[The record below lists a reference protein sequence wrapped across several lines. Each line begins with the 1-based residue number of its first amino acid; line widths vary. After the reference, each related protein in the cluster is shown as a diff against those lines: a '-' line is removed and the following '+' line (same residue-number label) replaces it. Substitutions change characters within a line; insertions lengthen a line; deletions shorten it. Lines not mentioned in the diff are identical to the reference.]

1 MLRSHYNWCLNDR
14 LTQYAQQ
21 FIMGEYC
28 DIRTKS
34 EACPITCFVSKNGA
48 TGEPWKAS
56 KIDKKGNLVNPR
68 RNAGMIQDAALPT
81 LKKARPW
88 FAGIDSTVLQQN
100 IKRLDIAYQ
109 NFFDGRGFPKFKN
122 RSNFTSFTMTM
133 GIKVEKNKIYLPK
146 LGWMRFYNSRPIPD
160 GFTIKAATIRKRQ
173 DGWYVSVRIED
184 KSVPDYIARPLAD
197 VNKAIGCDL
206 GITKLVH
213 LSDGYQIENPKFLT
227 NKKTKRTLKIRH
239 RRVSRKVKGSNNRK
253 KATKKLGLLH
263 KRIADKRLAYQWYV
277 ANKIVSRNVDAIAV
291 ENLNVSAMK
300 KRCKPRI
307 LPPGIIPVA
316 KFARNAPQGCIPVG
330 TFARNVRGGII
341 PPGTFAKVD
350 DETGEGV
357 GVLAVSVESQLPNP
371 KGRFLKNGQSRKKG
385 LNRSI
390 SDASWGELVLK
401 IEYLAAKHGKVV
413 IKINPKHTSQK
424 CQNCGHID
432 ALSRNEEKFICTNC
446 GHMAHADINA
456 AKNIRDRGLEIV
468 RGDSSELKRP
478 KQCKEMSQCVAGV
491 PPVEATG
498 VSARRNGKRVEP
510 GNLINQDIKTAMS

>member
-1 MLRSHYNWCLNDR
+1 LLTNYVYKLRPNITQSTKMSNWVDMLRSHYNWCLNDR

-28 DIRTKS
+28 DIRTKA

-48 TGEPWKAS
+48 TGEPWKAN
-56 KIDKKGNLVNPR
+56 KKDNKANPR
-68 RNAGMIQDAALPT
+68 RMAGDIQITALPT

-100 IKRLDIAYQ
+100 VRRLDAAYE
-109 NFFDGRGFPKFKN
+109 NFFEGRGFPKFKN
-122 RSNFTSFTMTM
+122 RSNFTSFTYQM
-133 GIKVEKNKIYLPK
+133 GIKVQKNKIYLPK
-146 LGWMRFYNSRPIPD
+146 LGWMRFYNSRIIPT

-184 KSVPDYIARPLAD
+184 KSVPDYIARPLTD

-227 NKKTKRTLKIRH
+227 NKKTKRTLKNRQ
-239 RRVSRKVKGSNNRK
+239 RQVSRKVKGSNNRK
-253 KATKKLGLLH
+253 KASKKLGKFH
-263 KRIADKRLAYQWYV
+263 KKIVDKRQSHQWYV

-300 KRCKPRI
+300 KRCKPR
-307 LPPGIIPVA
+307 
-316 KFARNAPQGCIPVG
+316 NAPQGCIPVG
-330 TFARNVRGGII
+330 TFARILPPGII
-341 PPGTFAKVD
+341 PVAKFAKID
-350 DETGEGV
+350 GET
-357 GVLAVSVESQLPNP
+357 
-371 KGRFLKNGQSRKKG
+371 GRFLKNGQSRKKG

-413 IKINPKHTSQK
+413 IKVNPKHTSQK

-446 GHMAHADINA
+446 GYMAHADINA

-468 RGDSSELKRP
+468 RGDSAKLGVNQNAQKVSPRSMSKRG
-478 KQCKEMSQCVAGV
+478 EF
-491 PPVEATG
+491 
-498 VSARRNGKRVEP
+498 
-510 GNLINQDIKTAMS
+510 GNLSNQDIKAAMS